1 MENKKHCE
9 ICNKSI
15 SRSNWAKHT
24 KIHQNIQ
31 PVLISDEPST
41 LRSGP
46 VLVDSSL
53 NRKYCEAR
61 KNRYLRIIGLNILNL
76 RVI

>member
-9 ICNKSI
+9 IPNKSI

-31 PVLISDEPST
+31 PVLTSDEPST
-41 LRSGP
+41 SRSGP
-46 VLVDSSL
+46 VLVDSSSL
-53 NRKYCEAR
+53 NRKYCEACKIER
-61 KNRYLRIIGLNILNL
+61 KQILM
-76 RVI
+76 